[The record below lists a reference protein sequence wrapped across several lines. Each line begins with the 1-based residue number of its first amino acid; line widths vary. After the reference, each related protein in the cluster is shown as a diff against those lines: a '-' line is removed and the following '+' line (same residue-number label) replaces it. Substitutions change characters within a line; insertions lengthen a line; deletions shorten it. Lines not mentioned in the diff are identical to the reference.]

1 MLIST
6 SLSTYSQSVII
17 YDFNKGDFNKPIT
30 PVQTGSFMTLKI
42 KNINTFRYKVE
53 ISGLN
58 IDYVTQIPSELQTIF
73 RLPKEES
80 TNTTKTTEGLKE
92 GNEEAEAMKN
102 LAIIAKKES
111 DDAASS
117 VIPAIAATAP
127 NKKNLSDAMK
137 ELSEA
142 CQEYIK
148 IAQKVGDI
156 KFLRAELINLSKHN
170 WENHGELAE
179 RLPPPRDRTSMK
191 RDYNTFITSYAKA
204 YSLYS
209 KAKKAANLAK
219 DTEKEKEIEEAEEKL
234 EESNNK
240 INEDSFLKLI
250 EDIMILQEALQNKKY
265 FEVISAPIQMDG
277 DYMEF
282 IVKITPVQ
290 TNDLMP
296 FESEQEFPVLIPAKG
311 GLKVDFSVGPV
322 VSFGNNSK
330 DCNYYFKAATTDT
343 TLQLLQNKN
352 SISPSIAAMMHFY
365 RRSGRLGSVGGLFG
379 VGAGLQSVEQINFNL
394 YFGLSAVLGKSEK
407 IMLNS
412 GISYLRVARL
422 KEDQFK
428 VGGSYR
434 PSKVNISDV
443 IEKVFK
449 PSFFLSI
456 SYNLTRRVEKR

>member
-1 MLIST
+1 MTT
-6 SLSTYSQSVII
+6 SLSIYSQSVII

-30 PVQTGSFMTLKI
+30 PVQSGSFMTLKI

-73 RLPKEES
+73 RLPQEES

-92 GNEEAEAMKN
+92 GNDASGSMK
-102 LAIIAKKES
+102 AVAKVAKDES
-111 DDAASS
+111 DKTPADAD
-117 VIPAIAATAP
+117 
-127 NKKNLSDAMK
+127 KKKLSDSMK

-142 CQEYIK
+142 CQEYLS
-148 IAQKVGDI
+148 IAQKVAEI

-170 WENHGELAE
+170 LGNHSELAE
-179 RLPPPRDRTSMK
+179 RLPPPRDRTAMK
-191 RDYNTFITSYAKA
+191 RDYNAFITSYAKA
-204 YSLYS
+204 YALYS
-209 KAKKAANLAK
+209 KAKRAANAAG
-219 DTEKEKEIEEAEEKL
+219 DTDKEKEIQEAEEKL
-234 EESNNK
+234 EEGNNK

-296 FESEQEFPVLIPAKG
+296 FESAQEFPILIPARG

-322 VSFGNNSK
+322 VSFGNNAK
-330 DCNYYFKAATTDT
+330 DCNYYFKAAATDT
-343 TLQLLQNKN
+343 TLQSLQNKN
-352 SISPSIAAMMHFY
+352 SISPSMAAMMHFY
-365 RRSGRLGSVGGLFG
+365 SRSGRLGSVGGLFG

-407 IMLNS
+407 IMINS
-412 GISYLRVARL
+412 GVSYLRVARL

-443 IEKVFK
+443 TERVFK
-449 PSFFLSI
+449 PSFFISI
-456 SYNLTRRVEKR
+456 SYNLTKRVERR